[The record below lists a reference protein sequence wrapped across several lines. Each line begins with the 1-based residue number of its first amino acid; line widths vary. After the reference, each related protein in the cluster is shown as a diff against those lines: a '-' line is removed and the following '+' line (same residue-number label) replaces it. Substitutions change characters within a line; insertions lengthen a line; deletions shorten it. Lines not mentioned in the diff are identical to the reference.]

1 MKYEELAKDIIEHVG
16 GKENVKSVVHCVTR
30 LRFKLKDEEKAH
42 TEILEGMDD
51 VVTVMRSGGQYQ
63 VVIGNHVPDVYKAV
77 QHVGGFE
84 SQEEPEEDDEGEKQS
99 IFNKFVDIISGI
111 FAPTLGV
118 LAATGMI
125 KGFNALFLSLGL
137 YPDTSGIYNILQAVG
152 DALFYFFPVFL
163 GLTAMKK
170 FNGNQFVGMAIGAA
184 LVYPAMSNLDAG
196 DPLYTLFTGT
206 MFESPVHITF
216 LGIPVI
222 LMTYSSSVIPIILAT
237 FVASKLEKWLTK
249 VIPDVVKTFL
259 VPFFTLLIIVPLT
272 FIVIGPIATWLGL
285 FLGNASN
292 WIFGVSPLIAGIILG
307 GLWQV
312 FVMFGLHWGFVPIG
326 INNLAVA
333 GSDYILAYIS
343 ATSLATTGVVLGIMV
358 KTKQQNIK
366 TLSIPAAIS
375 SLFGV
380 SEPAIYGITLPLKRP
395 FILTLIT
402 SAVGGGI
409 MALMNT
415 KVYMMG
421 GLGIFGIPSKIGPD
435 GLDIGFWGGIVAMV
449 TNLILG
455 FILAYLF
462 GLKKES
468 EEVSNTNELTKD
480 NHTNKDNHEIAS
492 PLSGKVISL
501 SDVEDA
507 AFSSG
512 ALGKGIAIDPTEGKL
527 VAPVTGKV
535 SALFPTNHAI
545 GITDE
550 QGTEILIHIGLD
562 TVQLEGKFFEAH
574 VAQGD
579 KVEKGQVLIDFDI
592 DEIKKA
598 GFSVTTPIVLTN
610 LAPQSKLKTAE
621 IKQLNQ
627 GEQLMTIVYQSASSA
642 GKLVTQT
649 N

>member
-84 SQEEPEEDDEGEKQS
+84 SQEEQEEDDEGEKQS

-152 DALFYFFPVFL
+152 DSLFYFFPVFL

-292 WIFGVSPLIAGIILG
+292 WIFEVSPLIAGIILG

-343 ATSLATTGVVLGIMV
+343 ATSLATTGVVLGVMV
-358 KTKQQNIK
+358 KTKQQKIK

-449 TNLILG
+449 ANLILG
-455 FILAYLF
+455 FILAYFF
-462 GLKKES
+462 GWKKES
-468 EEVSNTNELTKD
+468 EEMSNTEEETKD
-480 NHTNKDNHEIAS
+480 NTHNDYQEIAS
-492 PLSGKVISL
+492 PLTGKVILL

-512 ALGKGIAIDPTEGKL
+512 ALGKGLAIDPTEGKL
-527 VAPVTGKV
+527 VAPVTGRI
-535 SALFPTNHAI
+535 SAIFPTNHAI

-562 TVQLEGKFFEAH
+562 TVQLEGEFFEAH
-574 VAQGD
+574 VAQED

-592 DEIKKA
+592 DQIKKA
-598 GFSVTTPIVLTN
+598 GFSVTTPIVITN
-610 LAPQSKLKTAE
+610 LERQSEINTAE
-621 IKQLNQ
+621 LQHLNQ
-627 GEQLMTIVYQSASSA
+627 GEKLMTIVHQSVSGAD
-642 GKLVTQT
+642 KLVSPK